1 MASYSEDTDGA
12 YTFTKKQLYIGGI
25 AIVLSSVFVL
35 GFSNG
40 DLACRNPLDFDIGA
54 YREAALANTPP
65 NVIECAGAEAGGS
78 QELCHLPR
86 KKRYG
91 AIGQKGITL
100 WMTGLSGSGKSTIAG
115 ALEERLVLEH
125 GKVVQMLDGDNVR
138 TGLNRDLGF
147 SPADRAESVRRV
159 GELACLFNAGGVI
172 TLVTLVSPYRADRD
186 AAKARHGDMG
196 LKFLEVYMN
205 VDIDVV
211 QARDPKGLYAKVKA
225 GEITSFT
232 GMSEDAPYEM
242 PLHPDIDLPNN
253 EMTIDESV
261 DMLMEILTLEGV
273 LVGN

>member
-1 MASYSEDTDGA
+1 MGAYDDDDGA
-12 YTFTKKQLYIGGI
+12 VKISKSQLFIGGI
-25 AIVLSSVFVL
+25 SIVLCSLLVL
-35 GFSNG
+35 SRSNG
-40 DLACRNPLDFDIGA
+40 TLACSNPGDFDIGA

-65 NVIECAGAEAGGS
+65 NIIECAGAEAGG
-78 QELCHLPR
+78 
-86 KKRYG
+86 
-91 AIGQKGITL
+91 
-100 WMTGLSGSGKSTIAG
+100 GSGKSTIAG

-147 SPADRAESVRRV
+147 SPSDRGERRV

-196 LKFLEVYMN
+196 LKFLE
-205 VDIDVV
+205 
-211 QARDPKGLYAKVKA
+211 VKA

>member
-1 MASYSEDTDGA
+1 MGAYDESHDGA

-40 DLACRNPLDFDIGA
+40 DLACKNPLDFDIGA

-65 NVIECAGAEAGGS
+65 NIIECAGAEAGGS

-115 ALEERLVLEH
+115 ALEARLVLEH

-205 VDIDVV
+205 VNIDVV

-232 GMSEDAPYEM
+232 GMSDDAPYEK
-242 PLHPDIDLPNN
+242 PLHPDVDLPNN
-253 EMTIDESV
+253 EDRKSV
-261 DMLMEILTLEGV
+261 V
-273 LVGN
+273 